1 MNWLFY
7 CIARGRKLVADA
19 TMLELN
25 NRSARLSMNDLYL
38 NPCTIPCI
46 RQCENILIKLMAII
60 NQKLDA
66 LEDGVTE
73 TIEMSKAMIYD
84 HDNC

>member
-1 MNWLFY
+1 
-7 CIARGRKLVADA
+7 
-19 TMLELN
+19 
-25 NRSARLSMNDLYL
+25 
-38 NPCTIPCI
+38 
-46 RQCENILIKLMAII
+46 MAII